1 MGNVEPVAFVILLG
15 LFLLVFW
22 LAIAIDF
29 ARVVEAGFFSFL
41 EAKSLKFIKT
51 IYINGMKK
59 KKKKEE

>member
-22 LAIAIDF
+22 LAFAINF

-41 EAKSLKFIKT
+41 EAKSLKFTKLY
-51 IYINGMKK
+51 IYEMKNK
-59 KKKKEE
+59 KRNE

>member
-22 LAIAIDF
+22 LAIAINF

-41 EAKSLKFIKT
+41 EAESLKFIKT
-51 IYINGMKK
+51 NILMG
-59 KKKKEE
+59 